1 MSVALRAR
9 TGQLLSRRRP
19 RRLDRRLISVISV
32 GTVLLAWVVCSLIGV
47 LNPNKLPPVQDIAQ
61 AFWSLVIHGY
71 EGVPLWEEIL
81 ASLARALAGF
91 LLAVLVGVPF
101 GLLIGESEVLAA
113 IFTPFLG
120 FLRPIPPIALIPLFI
135 FYFGIGEIS
144 KVVLIF
150 ITAFWYITLS
160 AASGVQAVS
169 KDLVLAARTLGFNK
183 RQVFRHVILPS
194 ALPQILTGM
203 RVAMALCWALVVAA
217 ELIAAQVGLGYMI
230 MDATTFF
237 RIPVVYVGVGIIGII
252 GLVLERSLVWLEKRL
267 LHWQG
272 R

>member
-1 MSVALRAR
+1 MSVALRTR
-9 TGQLLSRRRP
+9 TVQFPSPRRP

-32 GTVLLAWVVCSLIGV
+32 GTVLLVWVACSFTGV

-61 AFWSLVIHGY
+61 AFWSLVLHGY
-71 EGVPLWEEIL
+71 EGVPFWKEIL

-91 LLAVLVGVPF
+91 ILAVLVGVPF

-144 KVVLIF
+144 KVALIF

-160 AASGVQAVS
+160 AASGVEAVS
-169 KDLVLAARTLGFNK
+169 KDLVLAARTLGFSK
-183 RQVFRHVILPS
+183 WQVFRYVILPS

-237 RIPVVYVGVGIIGII
+237 RIPIVYVGVGVIGLI
-252 GLVLERSLVWLEKRL
+252 GLVLERSLVWLERRL

>member
-1 MSVALRAR
+1 MISGISVA
-9 TGQLLSRRRP
+9 
-19 RRLDRRLISVISV
+19 
-32 GTVLLAWVVCSLIGV
+32 TVLLVWVVCSFTGV
-47 LNPNKLPPVQDIAQ
+47 LNPDKLPPVQAVAQ
-61 AFWSLVIHGY
+61 AFRDLVIHGY
-71 EGVPLWEEIL
+71 EGVPFWKEIL
-81 ASLARALAGF
+81 ASVARALAGF

-101 GLLIGESEVLAA
+101 GLLIGESEIMAA
-113 IFTPFLG
+113 ICTPFLG

-135 FYFGIGEIS
+135 FYFGIGEAS
-144 KVVLIF
+144 KIALIF
-150 ITAFWYITLS
+150 ITALWYITLS

-169 KDLVLAARTLGFNK
+169 KDLLLASQTLGFTK

-237 RIPVVYVGVGIIGII
+237 RIPVVYVGVGTIGLI